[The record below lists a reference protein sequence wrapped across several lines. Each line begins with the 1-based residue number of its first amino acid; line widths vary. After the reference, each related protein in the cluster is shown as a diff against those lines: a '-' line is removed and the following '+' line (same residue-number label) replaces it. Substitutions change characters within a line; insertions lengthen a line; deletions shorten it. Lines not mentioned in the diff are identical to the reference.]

1 MGVVCLEIIEIK
13 SLVKEFKT
21 LKAIDSISLSVKNG
35 EIFGLLGPNGAGKTT
50 TLKIL
55 TTLLPPTSGE
65 VFVDGFNVVHEA
77 SKIRRIIGYVPQ
89 ALSADGT
96 LTGYENLLIF
106 AKLYDIP
113 ARIRKERISDALD
126 FMGLIEHANKLV
138 RNYSGG
144 MIRRL
149 EVAQVMLHHPK
160 VLFLDEPTVGL
171 DPVARQIVWDHVT
184 KLRKE
189 LDITIFT
196 TTHYMEEADI
206 LCDRI
211 AIMNLGKIAAIG
223 TVQELKKSIDKADAT
238 LDDVF
243 VYYSGSTLDS
253 GGSYR
258 DSARTRDIA
267 RRLG

>member
-1 MGVVCLEIIEIK
+1 LAIIEIR

-21 LKAIDSISLSVKNG
+21 LKAVDSISLNVESG

-50 TLKIL
+50 TVKVL

-65 VFVDGFNVVHEA
+65 AFVDGFNVVHEA
-77 SKIRRIIGYVPQ
+77 SKVRRVIGYVPQ

-113 ARIRKERISDALD
+113 LAVRKKRIFDVLE
-126 FMGLIEHANKLV
+126 FMGLTDHADKLV

-144 MIRRL
+144 MIRKL
-149 EVAQVMLHHPK
+149 EVGQALLHNPK

-171 DPVARQIVWDHVT
+171 DPVARQTVWEHVT
-184 KLRKE
+184 KLRKT
-189 LDITIFT
+189 LGMTIFM
-196 TTHYMEEADI
+196 TTHYMEEADT
-206 LCDRI
+206 LCDRV

-223 TVQELKKSIDKADAT
+223 TVQELKNSIGKADAT

-243 VYYSGSTLDS
+243 VYYSGSKLDS

-258 DSARTRDIA
+258 DSARTRNIA